1 MKRIMFTGGGSAGHV
16 LPNVALMEEILS
28 KKSAE
33 VAYIGTDGIEKQLI
47 APWNVPYFQITCPK
61 LIRGGGFSAF
71 KRNMKIP
78 SAFFKAVKQAKQ
90 ALQEYQPTAVFSK
103 GGYVGL
109 PVVIAAK
116 QLKIP
121 CYAHESD
128 LSLGLANRLSAPFC
142 KRVFTSFPETAKR
155 LKKGEHSG
163 APIRQIVFSSTKAE
177 ARRQLGIPFCATV
190 LLIFGGGSG
199 SKPINKA
206 IFKHLSVL
214 TQAYYVLH
222 VVGKGNTVKT
232 DVKNYQQFEFV
243 TDMGRLYAAADVIIS
258 RAGAGTVFELL
269 ALKKPSLLIPLEQQ
283 TRGDQLQ
290 NAEYFRK
297 KGLCRV
303 LRENELHLLPKEI
316 EKTVLDKELVTAL
329 EAAQFT
335 CGNTVILS
343 ALLSG
348 GEDDKGDS
356 PERNEK

>member
-28 KKSAE
+28 KKSAD

-47 APWNVPYFQITCPK
+47 APWNVPYFLISCPK

-71 KRNMKIP
+71 KRNVKIP

-90 ALQEYQPTAVFSK
+90 ALLAFNPTVVFSK
-103 GGYVGL
+103 GGYVAL

-116 QLKIP
+116 QLHIP

-128 LSLGLANRLSAPFC
+128 LSLGLANRLSVPFC
-142 KRVFTSFPETAKR
+142 KRIFTSFPETAKR
-155 LKKGEHSG
+155 IRKGKHSG

-199 SKPINKA
+199 SKPINNA
-206 IFKHLSVL
+206 VFEQLPFL

-222 VVGKGNTVKT
+222 VVGKGNAVKT
-232 DVKNYQQFEFV
+232 DVRNYQQFEFV
-243 TDMGRLYAAADVIIS
+243 TDMGRLYAAADVVIS
-258 RAGAGTVFELL
+258 RAGAGAVFEIL
-269 ALKKPSLLIPLEQQ
+269 ALKKPSLLIPLEKQ
-283 TRGDQLQ
+283 TRGDQQQ
-290 NAEYFRK
+290 NAEYFRQ

-303 LRENELHLLPKEI
+303 LKESQLHLLAKEI
-316 EKTVLDKELVTAL
+316 EKTVLDKGLVSAL
-329 EAAQFT
+329 ETANFG
-335 CGNTVILS
+335 CGYATILS
-343 ALLSG
+343 ALLACD
-348 GEDDKGDS
+348 EHLDKGK
-356 PERNEK
+356 P